1 MSASYESN
9 QSAELNL
16 LTCML
21 RTELAAAD
29 SYAQAMQNFEEPR
42 LLSDL
47 ENMREEHLRAQTEL
61 REKITRL
68 GGELVDSP
76 GPWSTCT
83 AVTGGVPGAA
93 TALLALKQGEE
104 QAINQFEDGLKRDDL
119 DADCKSLIR
128 THLLSDSRKH
138 VEELNRLMIGGA
150 S

>member
-1 MSASYESN
+1 MSISDQQN
-9 QSAELNL
+9 HSAELMV

-47 ENMREEHLRAQTEL
+47 ENMREEHLWAQTEL
-61 REKITRL
+61 REKITRM

-76 GPWSTCT
+76 GPWSTCA

-93 TALLALKQGEE
+93 TALAALKQGEE
-104 QAINQFEDGLKRDDL
+104 QAINQFEDSLRRDDL
-119 DADCKSLIR
+119 DADCKNLIR

-138 VEELNRLMIGGA
+138 VEELNRLMMGGTL
-150 S
+150 